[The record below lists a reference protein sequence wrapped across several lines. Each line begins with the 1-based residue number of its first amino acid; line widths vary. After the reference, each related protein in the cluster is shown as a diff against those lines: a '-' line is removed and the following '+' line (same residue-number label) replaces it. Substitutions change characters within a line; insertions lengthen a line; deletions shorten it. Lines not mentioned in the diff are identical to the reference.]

1 MLLAPCDTFACC
13 TVTCNNEVIVIKVI
27 KSHKLKIIF
36 SEYCCCFAAHK
47 LKMFFSKYCVALP
60 QVRVYVDGQ
69 LAGFYP
75 ISYTMYT
82 VSQAHT

>member
-1 MLLAPCDTFACC
+1 MAIALL
-13 TVTCNNEVIVIKVI
+13 
-27 KSHKLKIIF
+27 
-36 SEYCCCFAAHK
+36 
-47 LKMFFSKYCVALP
+47 

-82 VSQAHT
+82 VRDLLKASIIMHALYSRDVYTLTSSLTAFHH